1 MKRTLQTTLVVA
13 ALSVMSAPPAPA
25 AITYDV
31 YPDAGSAGLQ
41 EALSLAATP
50 AAGTVT
56 LGEPGE
62 VVVHAGTYTVEG
74 SLSIWPGTVLTLE
87 NGAVIKAKR
96 GFDGA
101 MLEGRHWETEASAS
115 GSSEIVGRECRS
127 DSCPHGLYSQCHD
140 VVVRG
145 GTWDRNCATT
155 DNGSIFAFRHASGIV
170 VSNVV
175 AKNCSNHYF
184 NFSGS
189 EDVLVENVSFLD
201 AVSYQGSDPE
211 FWLRYKKGDTTRYQT
226 IEAIHLD
233 FLDEVGEA
241 GTVPLDGTPSR
252 NVLVSGCLFDSVF
265 AGVGTHHYAPAD
277 PATGVRIEGCSF
289 RNLGSYAVYCFG
301 FEDME
306 VVDNRVS
313 GGRGLLDCKEASC
326 LAEGNVVE
334 NPSLYGVYA
343 TENAG
348 VELRGNTFRKSAGI
362 AVCVKEGSSVDAS
375 NNLFDGTGGHA
386 VVLSSGA
393 RNFLTGNT
401 FRNVAK
407 TAILVTDKTLLDAV
421 GNTIVSPGTQGITA
435 QKGAKLAAR
444 SNTVTGAK
452 GIGIL
457 VDSAAAGSSVVGNT
471 VSASGS
477 HGIRI
482 FKTKGCTVDSN
493 VVTGGKDGIVFDQC
507 GSGTA
512 TRNTVTKTAT
522 HAIRLVGTKAI
533 PTTVTVQN
541 NVLSTGK
548 PKKSFDVRLGDYC
561 RKCKII
567 GNDLV
572 HKRYSVSKKGTKKNT
587 YKPVPTT
594 ISSATRSAN
603 RKSLAVV
610 WKKYARAK
618 GYELQYAANSSFK
631 KAKTRVFASPKKLKA
646 TIKNLSAKKKYW
658 IRVRT
663 FQDLS
668 RVRYYSNWSPVV
680 VSDPAEAPDQQQ

>member
-1 MKRTLQTTLVVA
+1 MNGTTITKLAA
-13 ALSVMSAPPAPA
+13 ALAAALLPPFAEA
-25 AITYDV
+25 AYDV
-31 YPDAGSAGLQ
+31 RPEAGEQGLRAALEEAGLDGG
-41 EALSLAATP
+41 AS
-50 AAGTVT
+50 
-56 LGEPGE
+56 E
-62 VVVHAGTYTVEG
+62 VVVHAGEYVITET
-74 SLSIWPGTVLTLE
+74 LSIWPGTTLTLE
-87 NGAVIKAKR
+87 
-96 GFDGA
+96 DGA
-101 MLEGRHWETEASAS
+101 LIRASRGCVGGCMLYGRHWEAEDVA
-115 GSSEIVGRECRS
+115 VGTVRRTCLS
-127 DSCPHGLYSQCHD
+127 DSCPHGGYTQCHD
-140 VVVRG
+140 VVVQG
-145 GTWDRNCATT
+145 GTWDCNAGT
-155 DNGSIFAFRHASGIV
+155 DEDKCVFLFQHASSVTIR
-170 VSNVV
+170 NLA
-175 AKNCSNHYF
+175 AKNCSNHFF
-184 NFSGS
+184 NLSGS
-189 EDVLVENVSFLD
+189 KDVLVENVAFSSSVEYRGTDPDFWR
-201 AVSYQGSDPE
+201 GSTVGDKA
-211 FWLRYKKGDTTRYQT
+211 RYTN

-233 FLDEVGEA
+233 FVNDTGER
-241 GTVPLDGTPSR
+241 GSVPSDGTPSR
-252 NVLVSGCLFDSVF
+252 DVVVRNCSFDSVF
-265 AGVGTHHYAPAD
+265 AGVGNHHYPSAD
-277 PATGVRIEGCSF
+277 PASNVLVEGCSF
-289 RNLGSYAVYCFG
+289 RNLRGYAVYCYG
-301 FEDME
+301 FEGME
-306 VVDNRVS
+306 VSDNSVT
-313 GGRGLLDCKEASC
+313 GGQGLMDCKRSSCVAS
-326 LAEGNVVE
+326 GNVV
-334 NPSLYGVYA
+334 NDPKLYGAFVA
-343 TENAG
+343 DGAVAVLDDN
-348 VELRGNTFRKSAGI
+348 RFFRSSGI
-362 AVCVKEGSSVDAS
+362 AVCAKQNASVDLRG
-375 NNLFDGTGGHA
+375 NDFETTGGHA
-386 VVLSSGA
+386 VVLIGCKAGVVS
-393 RNFLTGNT
+393 GNT
-401 FRNVAK
+401 FRGIAK
-407 TAILVTDKTLLDAV
+407 TAILASDKTPMDAV

-435 QKGAKLAAR
+435 QTGAKLAAR
-444 SNTVTGAK
+444 SNAISGAK

-594 ISSATRSAN
+594 ISSARRSSSKKAL
-603 RKSLAVV
+603 SVV
-610 WKKYARAK
+610 WKKYARAT

-646 TIKNLSAKKKYW
+646 TVKNLSDKKKYW

-668 RVRYYSNWSPVV
+668 RVRHYSNWSPVV
-680 VSDPAEAPDQQQ
+680 ISDPTAAPAQQP